1 MNRKKNTKENF
12 FKLESKWQ
20 MLKTRKED
28 PKYWQ
33 KESLKKKKKI
43 REVQEI
49 LKTIPKIYFKKKKP
63 LQIERTYYKPKNVTP
78 NEQTKTRSGRV
89 SVPQRR
95 NYFGHQKQNKS
106 HDYKAKKIR
115 LASISRQHWN
125 KMSSTLKFLRKE
137 SVSQVEKGRD
147 KLL

>member
-1 MNRKKNTKENF
+1 MANAKDKKRRSKILTKGVTE
-12 FKLESKWQ
+12 
-20 MLKTRKED
+20 KE
-28 PKYWQ
+28 
-33 KESLKKKKKI
+33 KKI

-49 LKTIPKIYFKKKKP
+49 LKTIPKIYLKKKKP